1 MTMLLLEQVH
11 QHLTRMKLMTM
22 DALLEPTLERAMKES
37 LSPLETIGYL
47 VEQEW
52 SNKVA
57 TTIRTR
63 TKNAGFPLLKR
74 IDEFDFAF
82 QPSIDRTVLK
92 DLATL
97 RFVDNAENVVFLG
110 PPGVGKTHLAIGLG
124 VAAIEQGIPVLF
136 INASVLIEQ
145 LKVAYHTGHLD
156 RYLKKLTRPG
166 ILIIDEIGYLPFDAQ
181 AAYCFFQLISRRYEE
196 RSTIFTSNKTF
207 ADWGEIFQD
216 RVTAAALLD
225 RILHRCTTV
234 NIRGES
240 YRMKDRKKHKLWTE
254 REISTDTRFPNV

>member
-1 MTMLLLEQVH
+1 MTVLLLEQVH
-11 QHLTRMKLMTM
+11 QRLEKMKLMTM
-22 DALLEPTLERAMKES
+22 DALLEPTLERAMRES

-52 SNKVA
+52 NSRVSTA
-57 TTIRTR
+57 IQTR
-63 TKNAGFPLLKR
+63 TKNAGFPFMKR
-74 IDEFDFAF
+74 IDEFDFTH
-82 QPSIDRTVLK
+82 QPSIDRTVIR

-124 VAAIEQGIPVLF
+124 ITAIEQGIPVLF
-136 INASVLIEQ
+136 LNASVLIEQ
-145 LKVAYHTGHLD
+145 LKDTYQTGQLD
-156 RYLKKLTRPG
+156 KYLKKLARPG
-166 ILIIDEIGYLPFDAQ
+166 VLIIDEIGYLPFDAQ
-181 AAYCFFQLISRRYEE
+181 AAYCFFQVISRRYEE

-216 RVTAAALLD
+216 RVIAAALLD

-240 YRMKDRKKHKLWTE
+240 YRMKDRKKHGLWMNHEKTVE
-254 REISTDTRFPNV
+254 MRVPNE

>member
-11 QHLTRMKLMTM
+11 QHLARMKLMTM

-57 TTIRTR
+57 TTIRKR

-145 LKVAYHTGHLD
+145 LKDAYHTGHLD

-240 YRMKDRKKHKLWTE
+240 YRMKDRKKHKLWTDQE
-254 REISTDTRFPNV
+254 MPADTRFPNV

>member
-1 MTMLLLEQVH
+1 MTVLLLEQVH
-11 QHLTRMKLMTM
+11 QRLEKMKLMTM
-22 DALLEPTLERAMKES
+22 DALLEPTLERAMREN

-52 SNKVA
+52 NSRVSTA
-57 TTIRTR
+57 IRTR
-63 TKNAGFPLLKR
+63 TKNAGFPFMKR
-74 IDEFDFAF
+74 IDEFDFTH
-82 QPSIDRTVLK
+82 QPSIDRAVIR

-124 VAAIEQGIPVLF
+124 ITAIEQGIPVLF
-136 INASVLIEQ
+136 LNASVLIEQ
-145 LKVAYHTGHLD
+145 LKDAYQTGQLD
-156 RYLKKLTRPG
+156 KYLKKLARPG
-166 ILIIDEIGYLPFDAQ
+166 VLIIDEIGYLPFDAQ
-181 AAYCFFQLISRRYEE
+181 AAYCFFQVISRRYEE

-216 RVTAAALLD
+216 RVIAAALLD

-240 YRMKDRKKHKLWTE
+240 YRMKDRKKHGLWMNHEKTGE
-254 REISTDTRFPNV
+254 MRVPND

>member
-1 MTMLLLEQVH
+1 MTVLLLEQVH
-11 QHLTRMKLMTM
+11 QRLEKMKLMTM
-22 DALLEPTLERAMKES
+22 DALLEPTLERAMREN

-52 SNKVA
+52 NSRVSTA
-57 TTIRTR
+57 IRTR
-63 TKNAGFPLLKR
+63 TKNAGFPFMKR
-74 IDEFDFAF
+74 IDEFDFAH
-82 QPSIDRTVLK
+82 QPSIDRTVIR

-124 VAAIEQGIPVLF
+124 ITAIEQGIPVLF
-136 INASVLIEQ
+136 LNASILIEQ
-145 LKVAYHTGHLD
+145 LKDAYQTGQLD
-156 RYLKKLTRPG
+156 KYLKKLARPG

-181 AAYCFFQLISRRYEE
+181 AAYCFFQVISRRYEE

-216 RVTAAALLD
+216 RVIAAALLD

-240 YRMKDRKKHKLWTE
+240 YRMKDRKKHGLWMNHEKTGE
-254 REISTDTRFPNV
+254 MRVPND